1 MCGLCIS
8 LTLLLALVRDLDP
21 DDRYDIPWHRQESD
35 GQMHDFSALL
45 ILINVVP
52 FVVAVVGCVSVVFF
66 HRHTIKKHVTRHAV
80 LLRAKTRVLPRRLS
94 LAPQH
99 RIRMQHVHRRRP
111 RPAHDVRPLSR
122 SAALDAR
129 TSGPSCSAGPS

>member
-1 MCGLCIS
+1 M
-8 LTLLLALVRDLDP
+8 RDLDP

-45 ILINVVP
+45 ILINIVP

-94 LAPQH
+94 LAPQ
-99 RIRMQHVHRRRP
+99 Q
-111 RPAHDVRPLSR
+111 
-122 SAALDAR
+122 AR
-129 TSGPSCSAGPS
+129 TPILKPADLRSWKVTEEEEPSKEGP